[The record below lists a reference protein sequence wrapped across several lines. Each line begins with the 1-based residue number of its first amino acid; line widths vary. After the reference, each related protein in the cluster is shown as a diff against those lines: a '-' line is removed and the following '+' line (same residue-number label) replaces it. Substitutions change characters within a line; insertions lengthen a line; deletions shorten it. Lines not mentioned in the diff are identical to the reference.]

1 MWAYR
6 SNENI
11 LSPIPG
17 YDWLIFCYEKFDT
30 SSKKEM
36 KMITKKFLMKNN
48 QNTLKKYTQT

>member
-17 YDWLIFCYEKFDT
+17 YDLVNILLRKILTLHQKRNENDNKKIFDEKT
-30 SSKKEM
+30 
-36 KMITKKFLMKNN
+36 TKIR
-48 QNTLKKYTQT
+48 